1 MTLMPKKF
9 TIKQRLDRKY
19 NGENKPIIIRQGD
32 MGTLIECQIF
42 SEDNNPYDL
51 TNCTVT
57 FTLQGASGLP
67 VLDEPCSI
75 IDTINGFVRHAI
87 TQKDSRYAGKVK
99 HAFFRI
105 SKANEGLIESTGDI
119 DIIILEMP
127 TITPDDYHK
136 IISNFKG
143 KTKGDLTNPNMI
155 GLTFESENQRDKIF
169 TVKQT
174 EVRQE
179 VYDAFNDPKLT
190 EMYMDSMDLCSGII
204 YNFKIDSRATKV
216 QINNISYKS
225 TDFKKYLF
233 GQTGLDNIKRPFDSI
248 LDCQRQC
255 AESDAEQKFYNQ
267 PLLTPKFK
275 LGLYNQSNIKGVT
288 GLKFDSYGYMT
299 SFELDLTTT
308 NYLTSDNYLLIH
320 VKSSESTESKTI
332 QPTFP
337 FILSGTSI
345 KRALLFCTQIECIQ
359 YYLPE

>member
-1 MTLMPKKF
+1 MPKKF

-67 VLDEPCSI
+67 VLDEPCYI
-75 IDTINGFVRHAI
+75 INTTNGFVRHAI

-169 TVKQT
+169 TIRQT

-179 VYDAFNDPKLT
+179 VYDAFNDPNLT
-190 EMYMDSMDLCSGII
+190 EMYMDSFALLSVT
-204 YNFKIDSRATKV
+204 YNFKIDPRATKV
-216 QINNISYKS
+216 QINNISYKNP
-225 TDFKKYLF
+225 TFKKYLF
-233 GQTGLDNIKRPFDSI
+233 GQAGLDNIRRPFDSI
-248 LDCQRQC
+248 LDCQRLC
-255 AESDAEQKFYNQ
+255 AESDYEQKFYNQ

-308 NYLTSDNYLLIH
+308 NYLTSDNYLLIN
-320 VKSSESTESKTI
+320 VSSSDSTENITI

-337 FILSGTSI
+337 FNVNGVNI

>member
-1 MTLMPKKF
+1 MTKKF
-9 TIKQRLDRKY
+9 TIKQRLDQKY

-75 IDTINGFVRHAI
+75 INTTNGFVRHAI

-143 KTKGDLTNPNMI
+143 KTRGDLTNPNRI
-155 GLTFESENQRDKIF
+155 GITFESGNQRDHIN
-169 TVKQT
+169 TIRQD

-179 VYDAFNDPKLT
+179 VYDAFNDSNLT
-190 EMYMDSMDLCSGII
+190 EMYMDTMQFTSVT
-204 YNFKIDSRATKV
+204 YNFKIDPRATKV

-225 TDFKKYLF
+225 KSFKEYLF
-233 GQTGLDNIKRPFDSI
+233 GQSGVDNIKRPFDSI
-248 LDCQRQC
+248 LDCQRLC
-255 AESDAEQKFYNQ
+255 AESDYEQKFYNQ
-267 PLLTPKFK
+267 PVLIPKFK
-275 LGLYNQSNIKGVT
+275 LGLYNQNNIKGVT

-299 SFELDLTTT
+299 SFEIDLTTT
-308 NYLTSDNYLLIH
+308 NYLTSDNYLLIN
-320 VKSSESTESKTI
+320 VKATEPTENTTI
-332 QPTFP
+332 EPTFP
-337 FILSGTSI
+337 FAINGVDT
-345 KRALLFCTQIECIQ
+345 KKALLFCTQIECIQ
-359 YYLPE
+359 YYLPD

>member
-1 MTLMPKKF
+1 MPKKF

-75 IDTINGFVRHAI
+75 INTTNGFVRHAI

-155 GLTFESENQRDKIF
+155 GLTYTTENQRDKIF
-169 TVKQT
+169 TIQQT

-179 VYDAFNDPKLT
+179 VYDAFNDPNLT
-190 EMYMDSMDLCSGII
+190 EMYMDSLAMLSVT
-204 YNFKIDSRATKV
+204 YNFKIDPRATKV
-216 QINNISYKS
+216 QVNNISYKS
-225 TDFKKYLF
+225 PQFKKYVF
-233 GQTGLDNIKRPFDSI
+233 DESGVNNIRRPFDSI
-248 LDCQRQC
+248 LDCQRKC
-255 AESDAEQKFYNQ
+255 AESDYEQKFYNQ
-267 PLLTPKFK
+267 PVSTPQFK

-288 GLKFDSYGYMT
+288 GLKFDSFGYMT

-308 NYLTSDNYLLIH
+308 NYLTSDNYLLIN
-320 VKSSESTESKTI
+320 VKSTESTQNTTI
-332 QPTFP
+332 EPTFP
-337 FILSGTSI
+337 FSINGVNI

>member
-1 MTLMPKKF
+1 MTKKF
-9 TIKQRLDRKY
+9 TIKQRLDQKY

-75 IDTINGFVRHAI
+75 INTTNGFVRHAI

-136 IISNFKG
+136 IIGNFKG
-143 KTKGDLTNPNMI
+143 KTRGDLTNPNRI
-155 GLTFESENQRDKIF
+155 GITFESGDQLNHINTIRQD
-169 TVKQT
+169 

-179 VYDAFNDPKLT
+179 VYDAFNDSNLT
-190 EMYMDSMDLCSGII
+190 EMYMDTMQFASVT
-204 YNFKIDSRATKV
+204 YNFQIDPRATKV

-225 TDFKKYLF
+225 KSFKEDLF
-233 GQTGLDNIKRPFDSI
+233 GQSGVDNIKRPFDSI
-248 LDCQRQC
+248 LDCQRLC
-255 AESDAEQKFYNQ
+255 AESDYEQKFYNQ
-267 PLLTPKFK
+267 PVLIPKFK
-275 LGLYNQSNIKGVT
+275 LGLYNQNNIKGVT

-299 SFELDLTTT
+299 SFEIDLTTT
-308 NYLTSDNYLLIH
+308 NYLTSDNYLLIN
-320 VKSSESTESKTI
+320 VKATEPTATTI
-332 QPTFP
+332 EPTFP
-337 FILSGTSI
+337 FAINGGEPR
-345 KRALLFCTQIECIQ
+345 KALLFCTQIECIQ
-359 YYLPE
+359 YYLPD

>member
-155 GLTFESENQRDKIF
+155 GITA
-169 TVKQT
+169 TVGDQSNKAYTISQT

-190 EMYMDSMDLCSGII
+190 EMYLDCFELRSVT
-204 YNFKIDSRATKV
+204 YNFKIDPRATKV
-216 QINNISYKS
+216 QINNISYKNP
-225 TDFKKYLF
+225 TFKKYLF
-233 GQTGLDNIKRPFDSI
+233 GQAGLDNIRRPFDSI
-248 LDCQRQC
+248 LDCQRLC
-255 AESDAEQKFYNQ
+255 AESDYEQKFYNQ
-267 PLLTPKFK
+267 PINYPKFK

-308 NYLTSDNYLLIH
+308 NYLTSDNYLLIN
-320 VKSSESTESKTI
+320 VSSSDSTENITI

-337 FILSGTSI
+337 FNVNGVNI

>member
-1 MTLMPKKF
+1 MTKKF
-9 TIKQRLDRKY
+9 TIKQRLDQKY

-75 IDTINGFVRHAI
+75 INTTNGFVRHAI

-143 KTKGDLTNPNMI
+143 KTRGDLTNPNRI
-155 GLTFESENQRDKIF
+155 GITFESGNQRDHIN
-169 TVKQT
+169 TIRQD

-179 VYDAFNDPKLT
+179 VYDAFNDSNLT
-190 EMYMDSMDLCSGII
+190 EMYMDTMQFTSVT
-204 YNFKIDSRATKV
+204 YNFKIDPRATKV

-225 TDFKKYLF
+225 KSFKEYLF
-233 GQTGLDNIKRPFDSI
+233 GQSGVDNIKRPFDSI
-248 LDCQRQC
+248 LDCQRLC
-255 AESDAEQKFYNQ
+255 AESDYEQKFYNQ
-267 PLLTPKFK
+267 PVLIPKFK
-275 LGLYNQSNIKGVT
+275 LGLYNQNNIKGVT

-299 SFELDLTTT
+299 SFEIDLTTT
-308 NYLTSDNYLLIH
+308 NYLTSDNYLLIN
-320 VKSSESTESKTI
+320 VKATEPTATTI
-332 QPTFP
+332 EPTFP
-337 FILSGTSI
+337 FAINGGEPR
-345 KRALLFCTQIECIQ
+345 KALLFCTQIECIQ
-359 YYLPE
+359 YYLPD